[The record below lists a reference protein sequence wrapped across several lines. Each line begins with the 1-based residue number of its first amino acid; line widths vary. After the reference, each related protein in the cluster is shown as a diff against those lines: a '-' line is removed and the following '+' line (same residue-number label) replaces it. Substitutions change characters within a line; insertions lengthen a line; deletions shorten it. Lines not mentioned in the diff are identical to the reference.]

1 VNTTIDT
8 LPTPC
13 LLLDEAKFEHNVTTL
28 RTRIAQRGGNLR
40 VHVKT
45 NKSIDATRR
54 ILSDDAAQK
63 IMVSTLE
70 EARYFASHGL
80 RDITYGVGIVEQKLV
95 EVSRLIGIGVD
106 LKLVLD
112 NVHMARTLGQRG
124 RELGVR
130 FKAYIEIDTDG
141 HRAGLQPQDDEL
153 IEIGRIL
160 AADRGSQLAGVITH
174 AGGSYQCESV
184 PEIRAM
190 AEQER
195 SRLVAAAEHLRSA
208 GIECPETSL
217 GSTPT
222 ATLGESLAGITEV
235 RAGVYV
241 FQDLVMAGLQVC
253 RVEDIAL
260 SVLATVIGH
269 QTTRNWIITD
279 GGWMALSRDRGTQQQ
294 RVDQG
299 YGLVCD
305 ADGKAY
311 ADLIVTSANQEH
323 GIIADR
329 HGGAIDFTRFP
340 IGSQLR
346 VLPNHACA
354 TAAQHERY
362 HVIAGRE
369 VKAVWPRINHW

>member
-1 VNTTIDT
+1 MNTTIDT

-13 LLLDEAKFEHNVTTL
+13 LVLDEAKFQRNVTTM
-28 RTRIAQRGGNLR
+28 RERIAQRGGSLR

-54 ILSDDAAQK
+54 ILADGAPER

-70 EARYFASHGL
+70 EARYFAAHGL
-80 RDITYGVGIVEQKLV
+80 LDSTYGVGIVEQKLE
-95 EVSRLIGIGVD
+95 EVARLIKTGVD

-112 NVHMARTLGQRG
+112 NEHMARSLGQRG
-124 RELGVR
+124 RELGVT
-130 FKAYIEIDTDG
+130 FKAYLEIDTDG
-141 HRAGLQPQDDEL
+141 HRAGLQPQDAQL

-160 AADRGSQLAGVITH
+160 AGDRGSQLVGVITH
-174 AGGSYQCESV
+174 AGGSYDCRSV
-184 PEIRAM
+184 AEIRAM

-195 SRLVAAAEHLRSA
+195 SRLVAAAEHLRAA
-208 GIECPETSL
+208 GIACPETSL

-222 ATLGESLAGITEV
+222 ATFGESLAGITEV

-241 FQDLVMAGLQVC
+241 FQDLVMAGLEVC
-253 RVEDIAL
+253 RVEDLAL

-269 QTTRNWIITD
+269 QAARNWIITD
-279 GGWMALSRDRGTQQQ
+279 GGWMALSRDRGTAQQ

-305 ADGKAY
+305 VDGRAY
-311 ADLIVTSANQEH
+311 GDLIVTSANQEH

-329 HGGAIDFTRFP
+329 HNRAIDLGRFP
-340 IGSQLR
+340 VGSQLR

-354 TAAQHERY
+354 TAAQHDRY
-362 HVIAGRE
+362 HVVEGRQ